1 MLLVKN
7 ILTKKKNPNE
17 NPQKTTKNETVHWSR
32 AGNQDGCHQNPSY
45 CSKTLWEL
53 CADAP
58 KQVKLCSSP
67 TQERLLTLIL
77 PCKVHSFCLSTLPR
91 YLRQALIFDRKLQV
105 FELTHTRK
113 GEKHQNLLHF
123 PFSLF
128 HSPLFHVLLFNTE
141 IPVLCTDSELHFI
154 AQHIASLDL
163 TLHCPT
169 SPFNA
174 TELRTSLCGKV
185 YV

>member
-7 ILTKKKNPNE
+7 ILTKKTQKN
-17 NPQKTTKNETVHWSR
+17 QKT
-32 AGNQDGCHQNPSY
+32 
-45 CSKTLWEL
+45 SKTKLFTEAGL
-53 CADAP
+53 GIRMAVTKTQATALRHSGNCADTP
-58 KQVKLCSSP
+58 KQVKLCPSP

-128 HSPLFHVLLFNTE
+128 HSPLFHVLLFNT
-141 IPVLCTDSELHFI
+141 
-154 AQHIASLDL
+154 
-163 TLHCPT
+163 
-169 SPFNA
+169 
-174 TELRTSLCGKV
+174 
-185 YV
+185 